1 MNTQHRLDVT
11 GMISA
16 PLGSWRDEPACQDD
30 LRKLVTSNAQTAAKV
45 RALSRFLG
53 LTGTTSHVR
62 QWESLLEVAAIDVAV
77 ARMLEPHVD
86 ARGILAEAGHDA
98 PDGSTWGVYAAE
110 SPAHVLTVGAEG
122 EQTVIDGEKAWCSLA
137 AELSHAIVIAGSDGG
152 SYACAV
158 DLRDPRAQVQP
169 TAWPSVGLQEI
180 PSGSVAFTKTPVT
193 VLGPPNWYLDR
204 TAFAWGGVRVA
215 ACWFGAAV
223 GLARNAVRRHS
234 KRSNPSTVGEMLIG
248 QLEAEIFSIRSV
260 FAQAAAAAD
269 GSDEYSRARA
279 WTVAL
284 TVRNIVYSGVRRIQH
299 LSREIAG
306 PAALTGDVGFAKADA
321 DLTVYI
327 SQHHG
332 PRDEAAL
339 GTELRTKVDHNGF

>member
-16 PLGSWRDEPACQDD
+16 PLGSWRDEPACHDE
-30 LRKLVTSNAQTAAKV
+30 LRKLVTSNAQTADKV
-45 RALSRFLG
+45 RALSRFLE
-53 LTGTTSHVR
+53 LTGTSSQMR
-62 QWESLLEVAAIDVAV
+62 QWESLLEVAAVDVAV

-86 ARGILAEAGHDA
+86 ALGILAEAGHDA

-110 SPAHVLTVGAEG
+110 SPAHVLTVCADG
-122 EQTVIDGEKAWCSLA
+122 ERAVIVGEKAWCSLA
-137 AELSHAIVIAGSDGG
+137 AELSHAIVIAGSDRG

-158 DLRDPRAQVQP
+158 DLRNRGVQVQP

-204 TAFAWGGVRVA
+204 PAFAWGGIRVA

-234 KRSNPSTVGEMLIG
+234 KRSNPSSVGEMLIG
-248 QLEAEIFSIRSV
+248 QLEAEIFSIRSAL
-260 FAQAAAAAD
+260 AQAAAAAD

-332 PRDEAAL
+332 PHDEAAL

>member
-1 MNTQHRLDVT
+1 MNTQHRLPIT

-16 PLGSWRDEPACQDD
+16 PLSAWHHESACQND
-30 LRKLVTSNAQTAAKV
+30 LRKLVTSNAQTADKIL
-45 RALSRFLG
+45 ALCRFLG
-53 LTGTTSHVR
+53 LTGSSPHMR
-62 QWESLLEVAAIDVAV
+62 QWELLLEVAAIDVAV

-86 ARGILAEAGHDA
+86 ALGILTEAGHEA

-110 SPAHVLTVGAEG
+110 APAHVLTVCADA
-122 EQTVIDGEKAWCSLA
+122 EQTAIDGEKAWCSLA
-137 AELSHAIVIAGSDGG
+137 TELSHAIVIAGSDGG
-152 SYACAV
+152 SHACAV
-158 DLRDPRAQVQP
+158 DLRDPGVQAQP
-169 TAWPSVGLQEI
+169 TAWPSVGLREI

-193 VLGPPNWYLDR
+193 VVGPPNWYLER
-204 TAFAWGGVRVA
+204 TAFAWGGIRVA

-234 KRSNPSTVGEMLIG
+234 KRSNPPSAGEMLIG
-248 QLEAEIFSIRSV
+248 QLEAAILSIRSV
-260 FAQAAAAAD
+260 LAQAAAAAD
-269 GSDEYSRARA
+269 GCDEYSRARA
-279 WTVAL
+279 WALAL

-339 GTELRTKVDHNGF
+339 GTELRTQVEQDGF

>member
-16 PLGSWRDEPACQDD
+16 PLGSWRDEPACHDE
-30 LRKLVTSNAQTAAKV
+30 LRKLVTSNAQTADKV
-45 RALSRFLG
+45 LALSRFLE
-53 LTGTTSHVR
+53 LTGTSSQMR
-62 QWESLLEVAAIDVAV
+62 QWESLIEVAAVDVAV

-86 ARGILAEAGHDA
+86 ALGILAEAGHDA

-110 SPAHVLTVGAEG
+110 SPAHVLTVCTDG

-137 AELSHAIVIAGSDGG
+137 AELTHAIVIAGSDRG

-158 DLRDPRAQVQP
+158 DLRNRGVQVQP

-180 PSGSVAFTKTPVT
+180 PSGSVAFTKAPVA
-193 VLGPPNWYLDR
+193 VLGSPNWYLER
-204 TAFAWGGVRVA
+204 TAFAWGGIRVA

-234 KRSNPSTVGEMLIG
+234 KRSNPSSVGQMLIG

-260 FAQAAAAAD
+260 LAQAAAAAD
-269 GSDEYSRARA
+269 GCDEYSRARA
-279 WTVAL
+279 WTLAL

-332 PRDEAAL
+332 PHDEAAL

>member
-16 PLGSWRDEPACQDD
+16 PLGSWRDEPACHDE
-30 LRKLVTSNAQTAAKV
+30 LRKLVTSNAQTADKV
-45 RALSRFLG
+45 RALSRFLE
-53 LTGTTSHVR
+53 LTGTSSQMR
-62 QWESLLEVAAIDVAV
+62 QWESLLEVAAVDVAV

-86 ARGILAEAGHDA
+86 ALGILAEAGHDA

-110 SPAHVLTVGAEG
+110 SPAHVLTVGADG
-122 EQTVIDGEKAWCSLA
+122 EQAVIVGEKAWCSLA
-137 AELSHAIVIAGSDGG
+137 GELSHAIVIAGSDRG

-158 DLRDPRAQVQP
+158 DLRNRGVQVQP

-204 TAFAWGGVRVA
+204 PAFAWGGIRVA

-234 KRSNPSTVGEMLIG
+234 KRSNPSSVGEMLIG
-248 QLEAEIFSIRSV
+248 QLEAEIFSIRSAL
-260 FAQAAAAAD
+260 AQAAAAAD

-284 TVRNIVYSGVRRIQH
+284 TVRNIVYSGVHRIQH
-299 LSREIAG
+299 LSHEIAG